1 MGRSIHK
8 LTALAV
14 AKANKPGARLSDGGN
29 LYLRIST
36 QGVKSWCFMY
46 SIGGAAGQR
55 GRQREIGLGPVHTV
69 TLAEAREKAI
79 ALRKSLLDGIDPMQ
93 VRLTQRLE
101 KSRAITFDEAT
112 KTYIDIHRADWKNPK
127 SAEQWTNTLAS
138 YASPVMGRFSC
149 SEIDTELVIKCLS
162 LIWETK
168 TETATRVRG
177 RIEKILDWATSRKY
191 RSGENPARWKGHL
204 EHSLASPRK
213 LSPVEHHAALPYAK
227 IGSFMAMIR
236 KSTAPATKML
246 DFAILTASRSGEVR
260 GATWSEIDIENK
272 VWTIPAERMKME
284 REHRVPLSAAAIKIL
299 EHVGSRRDEIEPTDY
314 VFPGPKEGKP
324 YSDAAMT
331 ATLKKLGR
339 DDITQHGFRS
349 TFRDWAAECTNYPRD
364 VAEMALA
371 HAIGDKVEAAYRR
384 GDLFDKRTRMMNDW
398 AKYCAKV
405 PAEGDNVIPM
415 QQGNAA
421 A

>member
-1 MGRSIHK
+1 MSRSIHK

-14 AKANKPGARLSDGGN
+14 AKANKPGIRLSDGGN

-36 QGVKSWCFMY
+36 RGVKSWCFMY
-46 SIGGAAGQR
+46 SIGGMAGNR
-55 GRQREIGLGPVHTV
+55 GRQREIGLGPLHTV
-69 TLAEAREKAI
+69 SLADAREKALL
-79 ALRKSLLDGIDPMQ
+79 LRKSLIDGIDPMQ

-127 SAEQWTNTLAS
+127 HIEQWTNSLAT
-138 YASPVMGRFSC
+138 YASPIMGRFSC
-149 SEIDTELVIKCLS
+149 SEIDTELVLKCLTP
-162 LIWETK
+162 IWEAK

-213 LSPVEHHAALPYAK
+213 LSPTEHHAALPYREV
-227 IGSFMAMIR
+227 GSFMAMLE
-236 KSTAPATKML
+236 KATAPATKML
-246 DFAILTASRSGEVR
+246 AFAILTAARSGEVR
-260 GATWSEIDIENK
+260 GAPWAEIDLKKK

-284 REHRVPLSAAAIKIL
+284 REHRVPLSSAAIAIL
-299 EHVGSRRDEIEPTDY
+299 EKIISQRGEIKPTDY
-314 VFPGPKEGKP
+314 IFPGPNDGKP

-331 ATLKKLGR
+331 ATLRKLGR
-339 DDITQHGFRS
+339 SDLTQHGFRS

-384 GDLFDKRTRMMNDW
+384 GDLFDKRTRMMEDW

-405 PAEGDNVIPM
+405 PAEGDNVIPI
-415 QQGNAA
+415 QQGNVAA
-421 A
+421 